1 MMARYSMERK
11 EAVLKKL
18 LPPNNRAVTQV
29 AQEEGISDQTLY
41 NWLKVKRHE
50 GAPVP
55 GKNRSDN
62 EWSADAKFAAVVE
75 TAGMTAEELS
85 QYCREKG
92 LYPAQIEQWRQAC
105 LNGPENSEKQSK
117 QEKRQSM
124 ADRKKIK
131 QLQAEIRR
139 KDKALA
145 EAAALLVLSKKL
157 DALYGIDQDE
167 DN

>member
-1 MMARYSMERK
+1 MARYSMERK

-18 LPPNNRAVTQV
+18 LPPNNRTVTSV
-29 AQEEGISDQTLY
+29 AAEEGISDQTLY
-41 NWLKVKRHE
+41 NWLKLKRYE

-55 GKNRSDN
+55 GRNRAGN
-62 EWSADAKFAAVVE
+62 EWSAEAKFAAVVE
-75 TAGMTAEELS
+75 TAGMTAEEVS

-92 LYPAQIEQWRQAC
+92 LFPAQIEQWREAC
-105 LNGPENSEKQSK
+105 LKGPSVTDKHSK
-117 QEKRQSM
+117 EEKRQSM

-131 QLQAEIRR
+131 KLQAEIRR
-139 KDKALA
+139 KDRALA

-167 DN
+167 DD

>member
-18 LPPNNRAVTQV
+18 LPPNNRAVSSV
-29 AQEEGISDQTLY
+29 AQEEGISAQTLY
-41 NWLKVKRHE
+41 NWLKVKRHK
-50 GAPVP
+50 GVPVP
-55 GKNRSDN
+55 GKNKPDN
-62 EWSADAKFAAVVE
+62 EWSAESKFAAVLE
-75 TAGMTAEELS
+75 TASMSAEELN

-92 LYPAQIEQWRQAC
+92 LYPAQIEQWREAC
-105 LNGPENSEKQSK
+105 LNGPAVSEKQSK

-124 ADRKKIK
+124 AERKKIK

-167 DN
+167 DS

>member
-1 MMARYSMERK
+1 MARYSMERK

-18 LPPNNRAVTQV
+18 LPPNNRTVISV
-29 AQEEGISDQTLY
+29 AAEEGISDQTLY
-41 NWLKVKRHE
+41 NWLKHKRYE

-55 GKNRSDN
+55 GKNRPGN
-62 EWSADAKFAAVVE
+62 EWSAEAKFAVVVE
-75 TAGMTAEELS
+75 TAGMSAEEIN

-92 LYPAQIEQWRQAC
+92 LYPAQIETWRAAC
-105 LNGPENSEKQSK
+105 LTGPSVAEKHNK
-117 QEKRQSM
+117 EEKRQSM

-131 QLQAEIRR
+131 KLQAEIRR
-139 KDKALA
+139 KDRALA

-167 DN
+167 DD